1 MWFYA
6 IASLLWVVK
15 VLLFSLG
22 FTFVEIYVHNG
33 FYFLDKGL
41 SILDFRLK
49 IGYTANVCRDL
60 RGVYREIGVRGFQI
74 YGDYM

>member
-1 MWFYA
+1 MCFIVWFYA

-15 VLLFSLG
+15 ILLFSLG

-41 SILDFRLK
+41 SISRFIR
-49 IGYTANVCRDL
+49 T
-60 RGVYREIGVRGFQI
+60 
-74 YGDYM
+74 